1 MPDEILDEKKIT
13 PKEAAEA
20 ASKFYREATGEY
32 SHVSLEEVEFKEGYW
47 YVTLGIERNALI
59 YGQKDYKIFK
69 VNAKTAY
76 VESMT
81 VKSVR

>member
-1 MPDEILDEKKIT
+1 M
-13 PKEAAEA
+13 
-20 ASKFYREATGEY
+20 
-32 SHVSLEEVEFKEGYW
+32 
-47 YVTLGIERNALI
+47 TLGIERNALI